1 MEPARPVDGFFTRGQ
16 PVAVAAVRA
25 MLGPHPP
32 HAVLLVGPPSVG
44 KTTLALD
51 LAAGR
56 LCTHPEAA
64 RRPCRT
70 CRGCRLVAAGNHPDL
85 HRLAPGGAGRQI
97 LIGEPA
103 DAAPG
108 TIRHLVGELALLP
121 VEGGP
126 RVAVIEQAQRMNEDA
141 QNALLKTLE
150 EPPAGVTIVLCA
162 DDEDRL
168 LPTVRSRCARVRLGP
183 VAGREIEVL
192 LGERGVADPPTAARL
207 ARLAAGRSGLAF
219 AYALAPEAVLAREEL
234 ARSLL
239 DLLGTRPAGRLA
251 VIRHLLARA
260 SELAAALD
268 RALDVQPVPAPGAG
282 PRTGRGAA
290 RPTRGR
296 APGAGGRAG
305 GPGVGLLPGEP
316 EGSNAGDAE
325 DAPGATVESDA
336 PDAADG
342 SGAPGR
348 RITAAERRRSALAL
362 LDVWRDLARDLAV
375 VARGARSGLRDPGLL
390 DDLET
395 AARAVDPVATAT
407 FLARLER
414 TAGLVEANANPEL
427 ALDVLVLAWPDAA
440 AA

>member
-1 MEPARPVDGFFTRGQ
+1 MEPARPVEGFFSRGQ
-16 PVAVAAVRA
+16 PVAVAAVRL
-25 MLGPHPP
+25 MLGSHPP

-97 LIGEPA
+97 VIGEPPPA
-103 DAAPG
+103 DPAPG
-108 TIRHLVGELALLP
+108 TIRHLIGELALLP
-121 VEGGP
+121 VEGGA

-183 VAGREIEVL
+183 VSRREIEAL
-192 LGERGVADPPTAARL
+192 LVERGVADPPTAARL
-207 ARLAAGRSGLAF
+207 ARLATGRPGLAF
-219 AYALAPEAVLAREEL
+219 AYALAPEAVQVREEL

-239 DLLGTRPAGRLA
+239 DLLAARRSGRLA
-251 VIRHLLARA
+251 AIRQLLARV
-260 SELAAALD
+260 SELVAALD
-268 RALDVQPVPAPGAG
+268 HALGGEPTAVPA
-282 PRTGRGAA
+282 
-290 RPTRGR
+290 
-296 APGAGGRAG
+296 
-305 GPGVGLLPGEP
+305 VG
-316 EGSNAGDAE
+316 
-325 DAPGATVESDA
+325 SDV
-336 PDAADG
+336 PDAADAPE
-342 SGAPGR
+342 APGR
-348 RITAAERRRSALAL
+348 RTTAAERRRSALAL

-390 DDLET
+390 DDLEAAAGGVDPT
-395 AARAVDPVATAT
+395 AAAA

-414 TAGLVEANANPEL
+414 TAGLIEANANPEL

-440 AA
+440 VA